1 MREYDLLD
9 KQNIFQEAFRSKVK
23 QTSKGDLLGTFHRL
37 SQSVIHKMTKINKN
51 TKCHNSQKG
60 YNKTQSIK
68 SQCREY
74 KRGVVLAP
82 DRLQSDK
89 YNSNQCRAFPL
100 MPVLRSSLSH
110 KMFNVI
116 NSI

>member
-23 QTSKGDLLGTFHRL
+23 QTSKADLLGTFHRL

-100 MPVLRSSLSH
+100 MPVLHSSLSH